1 MVETAQE
8 ISEVKRHLARVREEL
23 ARIEYRIAQVE
34 LKIAKPSEEER
45 IEILKN
51 ELKKAYP
58 NMTFTED
65 DLELLKLVGILPYNP
80 PSMDSKVIAEAI
92 AKRFE

>member
-1 MVETAQE
+1 M
-8 ISEVKRHLARVREEL
+8 
-23 ARIEYRIAQVE
+23 
-34 LKIAKPSEEER
+34 
-45 IEILKN
+45 
-51 ELKKAYP
+51 KKDYP
-58 NMTFTED
+58 NMTFTGD